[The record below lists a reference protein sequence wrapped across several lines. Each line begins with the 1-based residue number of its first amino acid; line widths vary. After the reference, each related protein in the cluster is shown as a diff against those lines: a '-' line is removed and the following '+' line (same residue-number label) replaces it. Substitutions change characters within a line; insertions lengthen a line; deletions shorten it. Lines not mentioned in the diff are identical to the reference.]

1 MKRLIVNIVILLA
14 FSVIS
19 SCGGG
24 KVVKKDDNKDLKKE
38 VNKPTDKNNG
48 KAELAN
54 SINGENNNIKD
65 SSKSD
70 EDIKNEFNTMMSKYK
85 LDKKENNLSF
95 SNYIK
100 ASDEIS
106 TNYTKYPEIG
116 FNKGTFYLKISKFEQ
131 AYKYLLETYKK
142 SKYIPALINLA
153 YLSYRLNKINEVLP
167 YLEKASKIKNIN
179 KADKEKV
186 LANYS
191 FLLII
196 NKKYDKAIKVIRE
209 ILAYKPRSI
218 LAYKNLGILYTNN
231 KKFSIAEKVIDLS
244 ISYTQDKKEQ
254 AELYVIKARFYKAQ
268 FESVKMIAS
277 YKKAISLDK
286 TNIDANYALGLLY
299 MKYGAGKKS
308 IIYLKT
314 LVSKYPENI
323 LFKNLYAIS
332 LRMAKKYEKS
342 LEVYSDLIKL
352 EPNYKDAYYN
362 RALLLQKYLEKP
374 KKAIKDYKKYKALF
388 GKIDVNSRIKT
399 CKQMIKDIEQ
409 MKAEENSENNN

>member
-1 MKRLIVNIVILLA
+1 MKKLIVNIIILLA
-14 FSVIS
+14 FSAI

-24 KVVKKDDNKDLKKE
+24 KTVKKDDNENIKKG
-38 VNKPTDKNNG
+38 VNKSTDTSSRKDKAMPNPT
-48 KAELAN
+48 
-54 SINGENNNIKD
+54 NGENNKIKNT
-65 SSKSD
+65 SKSN

-95 SNYIK
+95 SNYIE
-100 ASDEIS
+100 AFDEIS

-116 FNKGTFYLKISKFEQ
+116 FNKGTFYLKISKFNK
-131 AYKYLLETYKK
+131 AYKYLLTTYKK

-153 YLSYRLNKINEVLP
+153 YVSYRLNKIDEILP
-167 YLEKASKIKNIN
+167 YLEEASKLKNLDKDN
-179 KADKEKV
+179 KEKL

-196 NKKYDKAIKVIRE
+196 NKKYDKAITVIRE
-209 ILAYKPRSI
+209 ILEYRPRSI

-231 KKFSIAEKVIDLS
+231 KKFSIAKKVIDLS
-244 ISYTQDKKEQ
+244 INYTQDKKEQ

-277 YKKAISLDK
+277 YKKAITLDK

-314 LVSKYPENI
+314 LVAKYPENI

-374 KKAIKDYKKYKALF
+374 EKAIEDYKKYKALS
-388 GKIDVNSRIKT
+388 GKLDVNARIKI

-409 MKAEENSENNN
+409 MKAEENSESNN